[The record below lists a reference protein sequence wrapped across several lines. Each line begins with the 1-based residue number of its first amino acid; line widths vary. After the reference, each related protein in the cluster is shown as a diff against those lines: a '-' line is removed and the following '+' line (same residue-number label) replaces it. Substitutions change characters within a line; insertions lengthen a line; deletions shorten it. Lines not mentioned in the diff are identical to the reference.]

1 MSSEPE
7 QMDLPRA
14 PWSAIREDFIRSWGY
29 PDGKFN
35 PEHMEI
41 LGPSGSGKTYAEAT
55 LLQERVRRR
64 GSAVIFIATKP
75 VDATITALG
84 WPVVTD
90 WKALVRHFERG
101 EKQVI
106 FWPRTE
112 QLGKAWTAY
121 MAAKIEDL
129 LSRLWRAKMPV
140 IVVFD
145 EIATSEGLS
154 IDVREIIKRFWREAR
169 SVGIT
174 MIAMKQR
181 PQGIQR
187 DMHSETAWIA
197 AFKPKD
203 EEDAIRV
210 AQIMGSKRQWLPVL
224 MNLDRDRHEFVL
236 LHNRTGEAVITWV
249 DTPLKPPK
257 STKRTLYGKAS

>member
-7 QMDLPRA
+7 PADLPRA
-14 PWSAIREDFIRSWGY
+14 PWSVIREDFIRQWGY
-29 PDGKFN
+29 PDGKFD
-35 PEHMEI
+35 PEHLEI

-55 LLQERVRRR
+55 FLQERVARR
-64 GSAVIFIATKP
+64 GSAVIFVATKP
-75 VDATITALG
+75 VDATISALG
-84 WPVVTD
+84 WPVVSD
-90 WKALVRHFERG
+90 FKALMRHFERG

-106 FWPRTE
+106 FWPRTD

-129 LSRLWRAKMPV
+129 LSRLWQKKMPV
-140 IVVFD
+140 ILVFD
-145 EIATSEGLS
+145 EIATSEALS
-154 IDVREIIKRFWREAR
+154 VDVREIIKRFWREAR

-174 MIAMKQR
+174 IIAMKQR

-210 AQIMGSKRQWLPVL
+210 AQIMGSKRMWMPIL
-224 MNLDRDRHEFVL
+224 MNLNRDAHEFVL
-236 LHNRTGEAVITWV
+236 LHVPTGDAVVTWI
-249 DTPLKPPK
+249 DIPLKPADTP
-257 STKRTLYGKAS
+257 KRTLYGKVS